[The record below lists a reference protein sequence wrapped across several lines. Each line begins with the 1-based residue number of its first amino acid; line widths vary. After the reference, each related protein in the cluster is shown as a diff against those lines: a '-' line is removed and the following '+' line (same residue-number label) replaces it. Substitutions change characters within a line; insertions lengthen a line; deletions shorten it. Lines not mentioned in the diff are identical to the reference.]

1 MSDCHPSFP
10 SSTPSVAKS
19 KIINGKMVTNPWKKG
34 KTKTRYII
42 FIMAPL
48 RILWSAN
55 AVSNNMLFGS
65 NINSNIN
72 NIGSKTYYV
81 FKNLVDFLR
90 KNKIFI
96 LRNILTRFD

>member
-1 MSDCHPSFP
+1 MD
-10 SSTPSVAKS
+10 
-19 KIINGKMVTNPWKKG
+19 KMVTNPWKKG

-48 RILWSAN
+48 SITRILWSAN
-55 AVSNNMLFGS
+55 AVSNNMFFGS

-81 FKNLVDFLR
+81 FKNLVDFLS